1 MTTVA
6 LFGGSFNPPHI
17 AHQMVCLYV
26 LETQSVDALW
36 MVPTYAHPFAKV
48 LAPFD
53 DRVAM
58 CELAAAPLGDR
69 VTVSNIERDLD
80 GDASRTLDT
89 IEALQERHPGTSFRL
104 VVGSDVLAET
114 AKWHRWDEVARLAP
128 PIVVGRAGHDP
139 GDGPALPEVSSSEV
153 RVRIARGEDAVP
165 LVSRAVMDYVA
176 RRGLYR

>member
-6 LFGGSFNPPHI
+6 LFGGSFNPPHV

-26 LETQSVDALW
+26 LETQAVDALW

-48 LAPFD
+48 LATFD

-58 CELAAAPLGDR
+58 CKLAAAPLGDR
-69 VTVSNIERDLD
+69 VTVLDIERDLD

-89 IEALQERHPGTSFRL
+89 VKALQERFPGTQFRL
-104 VVGSDVLAET
+104 VVGSDVLADT
-114 AKWHRWDEVARLAP
+114 AKWYRWDEVSRLAP

-139 GDGPALPEVSSSEV
+139 GDGPALPEISSTDV
-153 RVRIARGEDAVP
+153 RARIARGEDAVP
-165 LVSRAVMDYVA
+165 LVSRAVMDYIA
-176 RRGLYR
+176 GRGLYR